1 MKILLKIM
9 QTIGWD
15 KMIFVSPF
23 LKKKIEIYFRNC
35 QNRKLVFMLNQD
47 LSSF

>member
-15 KMIFVSPF
+15 KMTFVSPF
-23 LKKKIEIYFRNC
+23 LNKKIEVYFT
-35 QNRKLVFMLNQD
+35 NR
-47 LSSF
+47 